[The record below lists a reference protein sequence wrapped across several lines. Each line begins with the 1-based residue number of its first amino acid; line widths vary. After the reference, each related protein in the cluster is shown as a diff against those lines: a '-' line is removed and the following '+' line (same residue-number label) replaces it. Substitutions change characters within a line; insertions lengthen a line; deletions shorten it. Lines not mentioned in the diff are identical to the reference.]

1 MISFSLLTSK
11 RTFKQNLCKISNMKK
26 PAQKA
31 CGLGIILNVQKLDKL
46 GAFFVTFYDVD
57 LGPKFMVIGS

>member
-1 MISFSLLTSK
+1 
-11 RTFKQNLCKISNMKK
+11 MKK